1 MTVQD
6 RQFPTLNALRA
17 IGAIM
22 VVLTHAAF
30 NTGRI
35 NDGWSGAALAR
46 FDFGVT
52 LFFILSGF
60 LLCRPWFIAAALG
73 EERPSARHYLWK
85 RALRILPLYWV
96 VVVVALVF
104 DPANDD
110 ADWVDWVANLTF
122 TQLYMPGLL
131 PSSLTQMW
139 SLCTEVAF
147 YVVLP
152 LLCIAFLGR
161 RGRGL
166 DLGRVLACAGVTT
179 ALGIVW
185 QVCVT
190 QIPGSEGHYAQ
201 WLPGYLPWFMVGLAF
216 AAVSASLTAAP
227 RAHVLERIGSDLTG
241 CWILAVA
248 IFAVACTPVA
258 GPRLLLTP
266 GAWEAGAKVVLYGL
280 AGAFFVLPLVFGP
293 ERDGWARERLSGAIP
308 TWLGDVSYGIFAIHM
323 LVLNLVFSLLDLEVF
338 TGRFLT
344 VAALTLVITIAL
356 ANVSF
361 YLFERPILRAKN
373 IRFFARMEPADI
385 EREPELTPEIAP

>member
-1 MTVQD
+1 MTVRE

-52 LFFILSGF
+52 LFFVLSGF
-60 LLCRPWFIAAALG
+60 LLARPWFIAAALG
-73 EERPSARHYLWK
+73 EDRPSARHYLWK
-85 RALRILPLYWV
+85 RALRILPLYWI

-110 ADWVDWVANLTF
+110 ADWVDWVTNLTF
-122 TQLYMPGLL
+122 TQLYQPGLL

-147 YVVLP
+147 YVLLP
-152 LLCIAFLGR
+152 LICITFLGR
-161 RGRGL
+161 RSRGL
-166 DLGRVLACAGVTT
+166 DLRRVLSFAAVTSVLGV
-179 ALGIVW
+179 AW
-185 QVCVT
+185 QVYVT

-216 AAVSASLTAAP
+216 AAVSASLAAEP
-227 RAHVLERIGSDLTG
+227 REHVLDRIGSDLTG
-241 CWILAVA
+241 CWILAVG

-258 GPRLLLTP
+258 GPRLLLAP

-308 TWLGDVSYGIFAIHM
+308 TWLGEVSYGIFAIHM
-323 LVLNLVFSLLDLEVF
+323 LVLNLVFSLLGLAVF

-344 VAALTLVITIAL
+344 VAALTLAITIAI

-373 IRFFARMEPADI
+373 IRFFARMEPADL
-385 EREPELTPEIAP
+385 EPEPELTPEIAP